1 MTNMTRTIRR
11 TFIKTSAMAAAG
23 IGLSPRSWAQVR
35 GANDDVRFGVV
46 GFRGRGRSHITDI
59 LAVKGARIVALC
71 DVDQT
76 VLDAE
81 AQKLKDLGHTI
92 RTYSDVRQ
100 MLESTEIDAISTA
113 TPNHWHAPI
122 TIWACQAGKDVYV
135 EKPVSHNIWEGQQM
149 IETARKHRRIVQSGT
164 QSRSHSGIQEA
175 VAWVHAGNLGKITLA
190 RGLCYKRRPSI
201 GKVTGP
207 QAVPAHINYELWTGP
222 APMQPLMRK
231 ELHYDWH
238 WVWETGNGD
247 LGNQGIHHMDIA
259 RWFLGEKDLAPHVF
273 SIGGRV
279 GYLDD
284 GATPNTQ
291 LIHHAYAA
299 APLIFEVRGL
309 PAKAGREPMDSL
321 LGVSVGNVIHCEH
334 GFLLLSI
341 DGSIAAYDQSGRIL
355 RTFTG
360 IYQNHHANFV
370 KAIRS
375 RQASDLTAD
384 ISEGHISS
392 SLCHVAN
399 ISHRLGQQAA
409 QAEIRER
416 IKGNQDTTD
425 AYERML
431 AHLDANGVD
440 TRKDKL
446 ILGVALSLDQKTQRF
461 VGNDR
466 ANALQTRTYRA
477 PFDL

>member
-1 MTNMTRTIRR
+1 MKTILPTTTRR
-11 TFIKTSAMAAAG
+11 TFLKTSALAAVG
-23 IGLSPRSWAQVR
+23 IGLSARSWAQVR
-35 GANDDVRFGVV
+35 GANDDIRFGVV
-46 GFRGRGRSHITDI
+46 GFKGRGRSHITDI
-59 LAVKGARIVALC
+59 LKVKGARIVALC

-81 AQKLKDLGHTI
+81 AQRLKAIGQTVK
-92 RTYSDVRQ
+92 TYTDVRQ
-100 MLESTEIDAISTA
+100 MLESSEIDAISTA

-149 IETARKHRRIVQSGT
+149 IEIARKHSRIVQSGT
-164 QSRSHSGIQEA
+164 QSRSHSGMQEA
-175 VAWVHAGNLGKITLA
+175 VAWVQAGNLGKITLA

-207 QAVPAHINYELWTGP
+207 QAVPSHINYDLWTGP
-222 APMQPLMRK
+222 APMEPLMRK

-279 GYLDD
+279 GYIDD
-284 GATPNTQ
+284 GTTPNTQ
-291 LIHHAYAA
+291 IIHHAYAA
-299 APLIFEVRGL
+299 VPLIFEVRGL
-309 PAKAGREPMDSL
+309 PAKASREPMDSL
-321 LGVSVGNVIHCEH
+321 LGVSVGNIIHCEH
-334 GFLLLSI
+334 GFLLLG
-341 DGSIAAYDQSGRIL
+341 DGSIAAYDHSGRIL
-355 RTFTG
+355 RSFTG

-375 RQASDLTAD
+375 RLASDLTAD

-392 SLCHVAN
+392 TLCHVAN
-399 ISHRLGQQAA
+399 ISHRLGQQAS
-409 QAEIRER
+409 QGEIRER
-416 IKGNQDTTD
+416 IKDNKDCTE

-431 AHLDANGVD
+431 AHLDSNGVD
-440 TRKDKL
+440 SNKEKL
-446 ILGVALSLDQKTQRF
+446 ILGEALSIDLKTQRF

-466 ANALQTRTYRA
+466 ANAFRTRSYRA
-477 PFDL
+477 PFSV